1 MLQEK
6 IRAKG
11 KNKMKTVVFTFGRFN
26 PPTTGHIKLVEKLV
40 KTAREYSANYRIYLS
55 RSQDAKKNP
64 LKLTDKVKY
73 LKLSA
78 PRYKSGIRSEEI
90 VNVFD
95 ILVHMHDAGYEKIV
109 MVVGSDRVS
118 EFKILIKKYNG
129 KAARHGSYD
138 FKEIEVV
145 SAGDRDP
152 DADDVSGMSASKLR
166 ALASENNFEEFK
178 LGVSDNLSDSNAKK
192 LFDDVRS
199 GMQIRESVKT
209 FSTFLN
215 EGVYDR
221 AVLKAFF
228 MAGGPGSGK
237 SYVADATI
245 VPNRAGLKVVNSDE
259 LFERA
264 LRKANMTTD
273 IGSLSP
279 EDYKYAME
287 LRTNAKALTNRRKD
301 LYVKAKLGLLLD
313 GTGHDY
319 QGIKKQ
325 VDLLKELGYDVYM
338 IFVNTAKEIA
348 IQRNQ
353 ERERKVKEEIVI
365 NRWQEVQENIGKFQ
379 NLFGATNFIIVD
391 NNDVKEDGQRLLK
404 RTFVK
409 VNKLIDKPLI
419 NPVGKRWIARELEIK
434 NTTK

>member
-1 MLQEK
+1 M
-6 IRAKG
+6 RS
-11 KNKMKTVVFTFGRFN
+11 VVFTFGRFN
-26 PPTTGHIKLVEKLV
+26 PPTTGHMKLIEKIV
-40 KTAREYSANYRIYLS
+40 KVAKQNSAAYRIFLS
-55 RSQDAKKNP
+55 RSQDSKKNP
-64 LKLTDKVKY
+64 LKLKDKVKY

-78 PRYKSGIRSEEI
+78 PKYKSAIRSEEVI
-90 VNVFD
+90 NVFD
-95 ILVHMHDAGYEKIV
+95 ILVNLHEAGYEKVI

-118 EFKILIKKYNG
+118 EFKNILNKYNK
-129 KAARHGSYD
+129 KAARHGFYD
-138 FKEIEVV
+138 FKEIEVG
-145 SAGDRDP
+145 SAGERDP
-152 DADDVSGMSASKLR
+152 DAADVSGMSASKLR

-178 LGVSDNLSDSNAKK
+178 LGVSPNLSDRDAKG
-192 LFDDVRS
+192 LFDSLRS
-199 GMQIRESVKT
+199 GMQVRESVKT

-237 SYVADATI
+237 SYVADASI
-245 VPNRAGLKVVNSDE
+245 APNRAGLKVVNSDE

-264 LRKANMTTD
+264 LRKVNMTTD

-287 LRTNAKALTNRRKD
+287 LRTNAKAITNRRKD
-301 LYVKAKLGLLLD
+301 LYIKAKLGVLLD

-319 QGIKKQ
+319 EGIKKQ
-325 VDLLKELGYDVYM
+325 VNLLKELGYDAYM
-338 IFVNTAKEIA
+338 VFVNTSKEVA
-348 IQRNQ
+348 LQRNQ
-353 ERERKVKEEIVI
+353 ERERKVPEEIVI
-365 NRWQEVQENIGKFQ
+365 ERWQDVQENIGKFQ

-391 NNDVKEDGQRLLK
+391 NNDVKEEGKRLLK

-409 VNKLIDKPLI
+409 VDKLIDKPLR
-419 NPVGKRWIARELEIK
+419 NPTGKRWIAKELEIK

>member
-1 MLQEK
+1 M
-6 IRAKG
+6 RS
-11 KNKMKTVVFTFGRFN
+11 VVFTFGRFN
-26 PPTTGHIKLVEKLV
+26 PPTTGHMKLIEKIV
-40 KTAREYSANYRIYLS
+40 KVAKQNSADYRIFLS
-55 RSQDAKKNP
+55 RSQDSKKNP
-64 LKLTDKVKY
+64 LKLKDKVKY

-78 PRYKSGIRSEEI
+78 PKYKGSIRSEEI

-95 ILVHMHDAGYEKIV
+95 ILVNLHEAGYEKVI

-118 EFKILIKKYNG
+118 EFKNILNKYNK
-129 KAARHGSYD
+129 KAARHGFYD

-145 SAGDRDP
+145 SAGERDP

-178 LGVSDNLSDSNAKK
+178 LGVSPNLSDRDAKG
-192 LFDDVRS
+192 LFDSLRS
-199 GMQIRESVKT
+199 GMQVRESVKT

-237 SYVADATI
+237 SFVADAS
-245 VPNRAGLKVVNSDE
+245 VSPKRAGLKVINSDE
-259 LFERA
+259 LFEKA
-264 LRKANMTTD
+264 LRKANMTTN
-273 IGSLSP
+273 IGSLDT

-287 LRTNAKALTNRRKD
+287 LRDKAKAITNRRKD
-301 LYVKAKLGLLLD
+301 LYIKAKLGLLLD

-325 VDLLKELGYDVYM
+325 VDLLKEIGYDVYM
-338 IFVNTAKEIA
+338 VFVNTSKDVAL
-348 IQRNQ
+348 QRNK
-353 ERERKVKEEIVI
+353 ERERKVPKNIVI
-365 NRWQEVQENIGKFQ
+365 ERWQAVQENIGKFQ
-379 NLFGATNFIIVD
+379 NLFGATNFIVVD
-391 NNDVKEDGQRLLK
+391 NNDVKEEGKRLLK

-409 VNKLIDKPLI
+409 VDKLIDKPLR
-419 NPVGKRWIARELEIK
+419 NPTGKRWVAKELEIK

>member
-1 MLQEK
+1 M
-6 IRAKG
+6 RS
-11 KNKMKTVVFTFGRFN
+11 VVFTFGRFN
-26 PPTTGHIKLVEKLV
+26 PPTTGHMKLIEKIV
-40 KTAREYSANYRIYLS
+40 KVAKQNSADYRIFLS
-55 RSQDAKKNP
+55 RSQDSKKNP
-64 LKLTDKVKY
+64 LKLKDKVKY

-78 PRYKSGIRSEEI
+78 PKYKSAIQSDEI
-90 VNVFD
+90 INVFD
-95 ILVHMHDAGYEKIV
+95 ILVNLHEAGYEKVI

-118 EFKILIKKYNG
+118 EFKNILNKYNK
-129 KAARHGSYD
+129 KAARHGFYD

-145 SAGDRDP
+145 SAGERDP

-178 LGVSDNLSDSNAKK
+178 LGVSPNLSDRDAKG
-192 LFDDVRS
+192 LFDSLRS
-199 GMQIRESVKT
+199 GMQVRESVKT

-237 SYVADATI
+237 SYVADASI
-245 VPNRAGLKVVNSDE
+245 VPKRAGLKVVNSDE
-259 LFERA
+259 FFEKA
-264 LRKANMTTD
+264 LRKVNMSTD
-273 IGSLSP
+273 LGSLDSDQF
-279 EDYKYAME
+279 EYAME
-287 LRTNAKALTNRRKD
+287 LRTKAKALTDRRKD
-301 LYVKAKLGLLLD
+301 LFIKAKLGLLLD

-325 VDLLKELGYDVYM
+325 VNLLKELGYDVYM
-338 IFVNTAKEIA
+338 VFVNTSKDVA

-353 ERERKVKEEIVI
+353 ERERKVPEEIVI
-365 NRWQEVQENIGKFQ
+365 ERWQDVQENIGKFQ

-391 NNDVKEDGQRLLK
+391 NNDAKEEGKRLLK
-404 RTFVK
+404 RTFIK
-409 VNKLIDKPLI
+409 VDKLIDKPLR
-419 NPVGKRWIARELEIK
+419 NPTGKRWIAKELEIK

>member
-1 MLQEK
+1 M
-6 IRAKG
+6 RS
-11 KNKMKTVVFTFGRFN
+11 VVFTFGRFN
-26 PPTTGHIKLVEKLV
+26 PPTTGHMKLIEKIV
-40 KTAREYSANYRIYLS
+40 KVAKQNSADYRIFLS
-55 RSQDAKKNP
+55 RSQDSKKNP
-64 LKLTDKVKY
+64 LKLKDKVKY

-78 PRYKSGIRSEEI
+78 PKYKSAIQSDEI
-90 VNVFD
+90 INVFD
-95 ILVHMHDAGYEKIV
+95 ILVNLHEAGYEKVI

-118 EFKILIKKYNG
+118 EFKNILNKYNK
-129 KAARHGSYD
+129 KAARHGFYD

-145 SAGDRDP
+145 SAGERDP

-166 ALASENNFEEFK
+166 ALSSENNFEEFK
-178 LGVSDNLSDSNAKK
+178 LGVSPNLSDRDAKG
-192 LFDDVRS
+192 LFDSLRS
-199 GMQIRESVKT
+199 GMQVRESVTT

-237 SYVADATI
+237 SYVADASI
-245 VPNRAGLKVVNSDE
+245 VPKRAGLKVVNSDE
-259 LFERA
+259 FFEKA
-264 LRKANMTTD
+264 LRKVNMSTD
-273 IGSLSP
+273 LGSLDSDQF
-279 EDYKYAME
+279 EYAME
-287 LRTNAKALTNRRKD
+287 LRTKAKALTDRRKD
-301 LYVKAKLGLLLD
+301 LFIKAKLGLLLD

-338 IFVNTAKEIA
+338 VFVNTSKDVA

-353 ERERKVKEEIVI
+353 ERERKVPEDIVI
-365 NRWQEVQENIGKFQ
+365 ERWQDVQENIGKFQ

-391 NNDVKEDGQRLLK
+391 NNDAKEEGKRLLK

-409 VNKLIDKPLI
+409 VDKLIDKPLR
-419 NPVGKRWIARELEIK
+419 NPTGKRWIAKELEIK

>member
-1 MLQEK
+1 
-6 IRAKG
+6 
-11 KNKMKTVVFTFGRFN
+11 MKTVVFTFGRFN

-40 KTAREYSANYRIYLS
+40 KTARQDSADYRIYLS

-78 PRYKSGIRSEEI
+78 PRYKSGIRSEE
-90 VNVFD
+90 VTNVFGV
-95 ILVHMHDAGYEKIV
+95 LVSLHDAGYEKVV

-145 SAGDRDP
+145 SAGERDP

-166 ALASENNFEEFK
+166 ELASENNFEEFK
-178 LGVSDNLSDSNAKK
+178 VGLSDDLSDSNAKK

-221 AVLKAFF
+221 AIFKAFF

-237 SYVADATI
+237 SYVADAAVGT
-245 VPNRAGLKVVNSDE
+245 PQRAGLKVINSDDM
-259 LFERA
+259 FERA
-264 LRKANMTTD
+264 LRKVNMSTD
-273 IGSLSP
+273 LTSLS
-279 EDYKYAME
+279 DDDFKYAME
-287 LRTNAKALTNRRKD
+287 IRTKAKLLTSKKMSVS
-301 LYVKAKLGLLLD
+301 LEGKLGLLLD

-319 QGIKKQ
+319 GSIKIQ
-325 VDLLKELGYDVYM
+325 TRHLNELGYDTYM
-338 IFVNTAKEIA
+338 IFVNTSKEVA
-348 IQRNQ
+348 LQRNA
-353 ERERKVKEEIVI
+353 ERDRKVPEEIVI
-365 NRWQEVQENIGKFQ
+365 ERWQAVQENIGKFQ
-379 NLFGATNFIIVD
+379 NLFGATNFILVD
-391 NNDVKEDGQRLLK
+391 NNNASEKESRLLK
-404 RTFVK
+404 KVFVK
-409 VNKLIDKPLI
+409 VDKLIDKPVR
-419 NPVGKRWIARELEIK
+419 NRVGKRWIAKELEIK
-434 NTTK
+434 NTA

>member
-1 MLQEK
+1 M
-6 IRAKG
+6 RS
-11 KNKMKTVVFTFGRFN
+11 VVFTFGRFN
-26 PPTTGHIKLVEKLV
+26 PPTTGHMKLIEKIV
-40 KTAREYSANYRIYLS
+40 KVAKQNSADYRIFLS
-55 RSQDAKKNP
+55 RSQDSKKNP
-64 LKLTDKVKY
+64 LKLKDKVKY

-78 PRYKSGIRSEEI
+78 PKYKGAIRSEEI

-95 ILVHMHDAGYEKIV
+95 ILVNLHEAGYEKVI

-118 EFKILIKKYNG
+118 EFKNILNKYNK
-129 KAARHGSYD
+129 KAARHGFYD

-145 SAGDRDP
+145 SAGERDP

-178 LGVSDNLSDSNAKK
+178 LGVSPNLSDRDAKG
-192 LFDDVRS
+192 LFDDLRS

-237 SYVADATI
+237 SFVADAS
-245 VPNRAGLKVVNSDE
+245 VSPKRAGLKMVNSDE
-259 LFERA
+259 LFEKA

-273 IGSLSP
+273 IGSLDT

-287 LRTNAKALTNRRKD
+287 LRDKAKAITNRRKD
-301 LYVKAKLGLLLD
+301 LYIKAKLGLLLD

-319 QGIKKQ
+319 QSIKKQ
-325 VDLLKELGYDVYM
+325 VDLLKEIGYDVYM
-338 IFVNTAKEIA
+338 VFVNTSKDVAL
-348 IQRNQ
+348 QRNQ
-353 ERERKVKEEIVI
+353 ERERKIPENIVI
-365 NRWQEVQENIGKFQ
+365 DRWQAVQENIGKFQ
-379 NLFGATNFIIVD
+379 NLFGSTNFIVVD
-391 NNDVKEDGQRLLK
+391 NNDVKEEGKRLLK

-409 VNKLIDKPLI
+409 VDKLIDKPLR
-419 NPVGKRWIARELEIK
+419 NPTGKRWIAKELEIK

>member
-1 MLQEK
+1 M
-6 IRAKG
+6 RS
-11 KNKMKTVVFTFGRFN
+11 VVFTFGRFN
-26 PPTTGHIKLVEKLV
+26 PPTTGHMKLIEKIV
-40 KTAREYSANYRIYLS
+40 KVAKQNSADYRIFLS
-55 RSQDAKKNP
+55 RSQDSKKNP
-64 LKLTDKVKY
+64 LKLKDKVKY

-78 PRYKSGIRSEEI
+78 PKYKSAIRSEEVI
-90 VNVFD
+90 NVFD
-95 ILVHMHDAGYEKIV
+95 ILVNLHEAGYEKVI

-118 EFKILIKKYNG
+118 EFKNILNKYNK
-129 KAARHGSYD
+129 KAARHGFYD

-145 SAGDRDP
+145 SAGERDP

-178 LGVSDNLSDSNAKK
+178 LGVSPNLSDRDAKG
-192 LFDDVRS
+192 LFDSLRS
-199 GMQIRESVKT
+199 GMQVRESVKT

-237 SYVADATI
+237 SYVADASI
-245 VPNRAGLKVVNSDE
+245 APNRAGLKVVNSDE

-264 LRKANMTTD
+264 LRKVNMTTD

-287 LRTNAKALTNRRKD
+287 LRTNAKAITNRRKD
-301 LYVKAKLGLLLD
+301 LYIKAKLGVLLD

-319 QGIKKQ
+319 EGIKKQ
-325 VDLLKELGYDVYM
+325 VNLLKELGYDAYM
-338 IFVNTAKEIA
+338 VFVNTSKEVA
-348 IQRNQ
+348 LQRNQ
-353 ERERKVKEEIVI
+353 ERERKVPEEIVI
-365 NRWQEVQENIGKFQ
+365 ERWQDVQENIGKFQ

-391 NNDVKEDGQRLLK
+391 NNDVKEEGKRLLK

-409 VNKLIDKPLI
+409 VDKLIDKPLR
-419 NPVGKRWIARELEIK
+419 NPTGKRWIAKELEIK

>member
-1 MLQEK
+1 M
-6 IRAKG
+6 RS
-11 KNKMKTVVFTFGRFN
+11 VVFTFGRFN
-26 PPTTGHIKLVEKLV
+26 PPTTGHMKLIEKIV
-40 KTAREYSANYRIYLS
+40 KVAKQNSADYRIFLS
-55 RSQDAKKNP
+55 RSQDSKKNP
-64 LKLTDKVKY
+64 LKLKDKVKY

-78 PRYKSGIRSEEI
+78 PKYKSAIQSDEI
-90 VNVFD
+90 INVFD
-95 ILVHMHDAGYEKIV
+95 ILVNLHEAGYEKVI

-118 EFKILIKKYNG
+118 EFKNILNKYNK
-129 KAARHGSYD
+129 KAARHGFYD

-145 SAGDRDP
+145 SAGERDP

-178 LGVSDNLSDSNAKK
+178 LGVSPNLSDRDAKG
-192 LFDDVRS
+192 LFDSLRS
-199 GMQIRESVKT
+199 GMQVRESVTT

-237 SYVADATI
+237 SYVADASI
-245 VPNRAGLKVVNSDE
+245 VPKRAGLKVVNSDE
-259 LFERA
+259 FFEKA
-264 LRKANMTTD
+264 LRKVNMSTD
-273 IGSLSP
+273 LGSLDSDQF
-279 EDYKYAME
+279 EYAME
-287 LRTNAKALTNRRKD
+287 LRTKAKALTDRRKD
-301 LYVKAKLGLLLD
+301 LFIKAKLGLLLD

-338 IFVNTAKEIA
+338 VFVNTSKDVA

-353 ERERKVKEEIVI
+353 ERERKVPEDIVI
-365 NRWQEVQENIGKFQ
+365 ERWQDVQENIGKFQ

-391 NNDVKEDGQRLLK
+391 NNDSKEDGKRLLK
-404 RTFVK
+404 RTFIK
-409 VNKLIDKPLI
+409 VDKLIDKPLR
-419 NPVGKRWIARELEIK
+419 NPTGKRWIAKELEIK